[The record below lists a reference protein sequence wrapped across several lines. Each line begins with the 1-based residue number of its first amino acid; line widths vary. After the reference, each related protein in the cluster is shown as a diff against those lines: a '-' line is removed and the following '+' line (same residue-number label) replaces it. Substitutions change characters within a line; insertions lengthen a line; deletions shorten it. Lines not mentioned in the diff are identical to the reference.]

1 MTTGDDMREEIQ
13 GLGTKFEGLEQ
24 KFGGLEQKFDGL
36 EQKFGGLEQRFDGL
50 EQRFGGLEQKF
61 DGLEKKVD
69 GLPTKADLNGFKD
82 EIINNFRILA
92 EEAKASARLA
102 AEGFDGTLKKIER
115 DLGDL
120 KQEMV
125 NKFSDHDNALTN
137 HNQRLLT
144 LERRR
149 RRPRRN

>member
-1 MTTGDDMREEIQ
+1 MTTDDDMREEIQ
-13 GLGTKFEGLEQ
+13 GLGTRFDGLEQ
-24 KFGGLEQKFDGL
+24 KFGGLEQKFG
-36 EQKFGGLEQRFDGL
+36 GL

-69 GLPTKADLNGFKD
+69 GLPTRADLAGFRD

-92 EEAKASARLA
+92 EEAKAGARLA
-102 AEGFDGTLKKIER
+102 AEGFDGTLKRIER

-125 NKFSDHDNALTN
+125 TKFSDHGQALAN
-137 HNQRLLT
+137 HHQRLLT

-149 RRPRRN
+149 RRTKRD

>member
-1 MTTGDDMREEIQ
+1 MTTDDDMREEIQ
-13 GLGTKFEGLEQ
+13 GLGTR
-24 KFGGLEQKFDGL
+24 FDGL

-50 EQRFGGLEQKF
+50 EQKFDGLEQKF

-69 GLPTKADLNGFKD
+69 GLPTRADLAGFRD

-102 AEGFDGTLKKIER
+102 AEGFDGTLKRIER
-115 DLGDL
+115 DLGDM

-125 NKFSDHDNALTN
+125 TKFSDHGQALAN

-149 RRPRRN
+149 RRSRRD

>member
-1 MTTGDDMREEIQ
+1 MTTNDDMREEIQ
-13 GLGTKFEGLEQ
+13 GLGTR
-24 KFGGLEQKFDGL
+24 FDGL

-50 EQRFGGLEQKF
+50 EQKFVGLEQKF

-69 GLPTKADLNGFKD
+69 GLPTKADLTGFKN

-92 EEAKASARLA
+92 EEAKASAKLA
-102 AEGFDGTLKKIER
+102 AEGFDGTLKRIER

-125 NKFSDHDNALTN
+125 NKFSDHGNTLAN
-137 HNQRLLT
+137 HNQRLGT
-144 LERRR
+144 LERARR
-149 RRPRRN
+149 RRQRG